1 MEIRPFTIEDID
13 ATVELWRLAELL
25 STKNDPRRDIER
37 KLGYSPWGFLVMVEE
52 DKIIGSIMIG
62 YDGPRGWVNYL
73 ACHPDYRR
81 RGVAAA
87 LVNRAREVLLERDC
101 PKINLQVFAG
111 NTSTLKFYESIG
123 YSEDQVRSNGLR
135 LVVDDR

>member
-52 DKIIGSIMIG
+52 DKIIGAIMVG
-62 YDGPRGWVNYL
+62 YDGSPQLGELPRLPPGL
-73 ACHPDYRR
+73 PSQG
-81 RGVAAA
+81 RGS
-87 LVNRAREVLLERDC
+87 RARE
-101 PKINLQVFAG
+101 QSA
-111 NTSTLKFYESIG
+111 
-123 YSEDQVRSNGLR
+123 
-135 LVVDDR
+135 